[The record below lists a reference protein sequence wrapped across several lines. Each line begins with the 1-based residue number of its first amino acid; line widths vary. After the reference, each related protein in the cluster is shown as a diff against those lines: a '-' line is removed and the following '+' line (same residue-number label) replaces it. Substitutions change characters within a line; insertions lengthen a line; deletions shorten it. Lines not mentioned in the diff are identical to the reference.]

1 MRSISQLLDDF
12 TQYVRS
18 CSNHLPD
25 SLDDAVTQLADH
37 SSKYDALKESIQSSS
52 KKGEDLL
59 NDMKR
64 GNPSSQLPPSAINN
78 ISAVERYLNV
88 ITGNFKVKVDTNNN
102 RCIFDGKYF
111 KYFK

>member
-1 MRSISQLLDDF
+1 MQALEQFSLQMRSISKLLDDF

-18 CSNHLPD
+18 CSNELPNTV
-25 SLDDAVTQLADH
+25 DDAVHHLANH

-78 ISAVERYLNV
+78 ISAVERY
-88 ITGNFKVKVDTNNN
+88 ITV
-102 RCIFDGKYF
+102 
-111 KYFK
+111 